1 MTTTT
6 KSWPLNDSNFTFLD
20 RLKIAAFFL
29 NKKNFWTMTN
39 EVEKFEEQ
47 MRDYVGSKQAVF
59 VSSGSTANTILAMY
73 LKDKVYSKTKN
84 TIVFPSDEII
94 EEEGWTID
102 DD

>member
-47 MRDYVGSKQAVF
+47 MRD
-59 VSSGSTANTILAMY
+59 
-73 LKDKVYSKTKN
+73 
-84 TIVFPSDEII
+84 
-94 EEEGWTID
+94 
-102 DD
+102 